1 MKEKIYATYNNIGER
16 VGTPLG
22 EGILDAVDAGGAY
35 WVYFEEQDEIEQFDY
50 GDVWLLE
57 TKAT

>member
-22 EGILDAVDAGGAY
+22 EGILDTVDAGGVY
-35 WVYFEEQDEIEQFDY
+35 WVYFEEQDEVEQFGHY

-57 TKAT
+57 TKG